1 MKQTQAGASF
11 ARLSTVL
18 NLLHAHPAGLR
29 MDYLAQQV
37 GVPEVRL
44 RQEILDFYAADTLG
58 VRPDTIVFV
67 SAEGREDDPGSA
79 EMVRVV
85 TDKPAAELGVE
96 MMSLQDWLAAYATAS
111 WISEMQP
118 DNAALA
124 AAVEIIA
131 DRILADTPARPDSDI
146 GGVVSKAITDH
157 TVLDI
162 EYSRAWKPGV
172 VQRRIKPLRL
182 VQTMRGWELDA
193 LQGDDE
199 LRTFLIDRIRS
210 ADAGDQSFTVPAGIE
225 HRLAA
230 HRQVTTVDL
239 LVPQRYQW
247 TVDRYAENSQVLEWD
262 EGDVSIRA
270 DFLPPV
276 AERVGLVLV
285 TAPGS
290 LVLQPAELDTAG
302 PDMARLLLE
311 NHGLA

>member
-210 ADAGDQSFTVPAGIE
+210 ADAGDESFTVPAGIE

-290 LVLQPAELDTAG
+290 LVLHPAELDTAG